1 MQNGGRASKIFGE
14 GPGMI
19 EESMVQE
26 HLKYDSAGK
35 QFQALQTRGFT
46 YATDA
51 VVLVPHKQR
60 K

>member
-1 MQNGGRASKIFGE
+1 
-14 GPGMI
+14 MI